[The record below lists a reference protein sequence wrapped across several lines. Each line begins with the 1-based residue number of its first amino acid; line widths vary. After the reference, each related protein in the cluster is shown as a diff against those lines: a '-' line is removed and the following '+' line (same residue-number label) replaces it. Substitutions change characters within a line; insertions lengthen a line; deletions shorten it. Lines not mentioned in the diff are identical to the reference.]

1 MSTEIR
7 IPGLGAGMSE
17 GTLVEWL
24 VADGTAVKAGD
35 VLYTLES
42 EKTSQDIEAPSAG
55 SIRQIG
61 QAGEVYPV
69 GELIGTI
76 E

>member
-1 MSTEIR
+1 MAVDVR
-7 IPGLGAGMSE
+7 LPLLGDVMTE

-24 VADGTAVKAGD
+24 VADGATVKAGD

-61 QAGEVYPV
+61 QVGEVYPV
-69 GELIGTI
+69 GELIATI

>member
-7 IPGLGAGMSE
+7 IPGLGVGMTD

-24 VADGTAVKAGD
+24 VPDGSAVKAGD
-35 VLYTLES
+35 LIYSLET
-42 EKTSQDIEAPSAG
+42 EKTVQEVEAPSAG
-55 SIRQIG
+55 TLRIIG

-69 GELIGTI
+69 GELIATV